1 MLAKLS
7 LKAVLLID
15 AAITGATGTLM
26 VAGAWALDD
35 LFDLPANL
43 LWISG
48 VVLLV
53 YVAGLVMLAR
63 QDSISHL
70 LVELVAVTNVGWGIG
85 CVALLLG
92 DWTDANALG
101 VGFILLQVI
110 AVLAFAA
117 LQMVK
122 LRQAAAGTARMVQN
136 AR

>member
-1 MLAKLS
+1 
-7 LKAVLLID
+7 
-15 AAITGATGTLM
+15 
-26 VAGAWALDD
+26 
-35 LFDLPANL
+35 
-43 LWISG
+43 
-48 VVLLV
+48 VLLV

-85 CVALLLG
+85 CIALLLG